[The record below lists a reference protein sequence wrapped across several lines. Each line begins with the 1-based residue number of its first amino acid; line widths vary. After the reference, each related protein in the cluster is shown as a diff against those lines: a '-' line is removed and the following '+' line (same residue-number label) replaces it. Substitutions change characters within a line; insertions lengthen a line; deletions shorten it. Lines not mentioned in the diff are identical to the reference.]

1 MCSQIFWEF
10 SYEIRTAAA
19 DEEKVFSASGDN
31 LPEAPST
38 LPAAV
43 AAVGSRDDA
52 PRGLE
57 NNDLELIKSGEL
69 NGDSDS
75 TNTAA
80 KIEPKVAHQSRASR
94 TREEQ

>member
-1 MCSQIFWEF
+1 MVNKSMRCADKAAENAAMRLRS
-10 SYEIRTAAA
+10 TAA
-19 DEEKVFSASGDN
+19 DEAKALNAAGDSLSAASSG
-31 LPEAPST
+31 
-38 LPAAV
+38 
-43 AAVGSRDDA
+43 VGSRDDA

-94 TREEQ
+94 TREGQ